1 MVKPY
6 FNDVGGREMLKTIKA
21 VYENGL
27 FHPLESVSLP
37 DRTEVKLVF
46 LSLEDDLSSL
56 ALAKLAE
63 DSPSFAFLVDP
74 REDIYTLED
83 GEPV

>member
-1 MVKPY
+1 
-6 FNDVGGREMLKTIKA
+6 MLKTIKA

-46 LSLEDDLSSL
+46 LSSEDDLPSL

-63 DSPSFAFLVDP
+63 DSPSFAFLADP
-74 REDIYTLED
+74 REDTYTLED

>member
-1 MVKPY
+1 MMQEVQ
-6 FNDVGGREMLKTIKA
+6 MLKTIKA

-37 DRTEVKLVF
+37 DQTEVKLIF
-46 LSLEDDLSSL
+46 LLAGDDLPAL

-63 DSPSFAFLVDP
+63 ESPSFAFLADP

>member
-1 MVKPY
+1 
-6 FNDVGGREMLKTIKA
+6 MLRTIKA

-46 LSLEDDLSSL
+46 LLLEDDLSSL

-63 DSPSFAFLVDP
+63 DSPSFAFLADP

>member
-1 MVKPY
+1 
-6 FNDVGGREMLKTIKA
+6 MLKTIKA
-21 VYENGL
+21 VYNNGL
-27 FHPLESVSLP
+27 FHPLENVALP

-46 LSLEDDLSSL
+46 LSLEDDLSSW

-63 DSPSFAFLVDP
+63 DSPSFAFLADP

>member
-1 MVKPY
+1 MI
-6 FNDVGGREMLKTIKA
+6 GGKEMLKTIKA
-21 VYENGL
+21 VYDNGL

-37 DRTEVKLVF
+37 DRTEVKLIFF
-46 LSLEDDLSSL
+46 LPEDDLSSL
-56 ALAKLAE
+56 AIAKLAE
-63 DSPSFAFLVDP
+63 DSPSFAFLADP

>member
-1 MVKPY
+1 MTKPY
-6 FNDVGGREMLKTIKA
+6 FHGGGKEMLKSIRA
-21 VYENGL
+21 VYENGQ
-27 FHPLESVSLP
+27 FRPLESISLP
-37 DRTEVKLVF
+37 DQTEVKLIF
-46 LSLEDDLSSL
+46 WLPEDDLSSL

-63 DSPSFAFLVDP
+63 ESPSFAFLADS

>member
-1 MVKPY
+1 
-6 FNDVGGREMLKTIKA
+6 MLRTIKA
-21 VYENGL
+21 VHENGL
-27 FHPLESVSLP
+27 FHPLESISLP
-37 DRTEVKLVF
+37 DQTEVKLVF
-46 LSLEDDLSSL
+46 LLLEDNLSSL

-63 DSPSFAFLVDP
+63 DSPSFAFLADP

>member
-1 MVKPY
+1 
-6 FNDVGGREMLKTIKA
+6 MLKTIEA

-37 DRTEVKLVF
+37 DRTEVKLIF
-46 LSLEDDLSSL
+46 LSSEDDLSSL

-63 DSPSFAFLVDP
+63 ESSSFAFLADP

-83 GEPV
+83 GEPVG

>member
-1 MVKPY
+1 
-6 FNDVGGREMLKTIKA
+6 MLKTIKA

-27 FHPLESVSLP
+27 FHPRESISLP
-37 DRTEVKLVF
+37 DRTEVKLV
-46 LSLEDDLSSL
+46 LLLPEDDLSSL

-63 DSPSFAFLVDP
+63 ESSSFAFLADP

>member
-1 MVKPY
+1 MI
-6 FNDVGGREMLKTIKA
+6 VGGKEMLKTIKA

-27 FHPLESVSLP
+27 FHPLESISLP
-37 DRTEVKLVF
+37 DRTEVKLIY
-46 LSLEDDLSSL
+46 LLLEDDLSSW

-63 DSPSFAFLVDP
+63 DSPSFAFLADP

>member
-1 MVKPY
+1 MI
-6 FNDVGGREMLKTIKA
+6 GGKEMLKTIKA
-21 VYENGL
+21 VYGNGL

-37 DRTEVKLVF
+37 DRTEGKLVF
-46 LSLEDDLSSL
+46 LSLEDDLSSW

-63 DSPSFAFLVDP
+63 DSPSFAFLADP

>member
-1 MVKPY
+1 
-6 FNDVGGREMLKTIKA
+6 MLKTIKA

-37 DRTEVKLVF
+37 DQTEVKLVF
-46 LSLEDDLSSL
+46 LSLEDDLSSM

-63 DSPSFAFLVDP
+63 DSPSFAFLADP